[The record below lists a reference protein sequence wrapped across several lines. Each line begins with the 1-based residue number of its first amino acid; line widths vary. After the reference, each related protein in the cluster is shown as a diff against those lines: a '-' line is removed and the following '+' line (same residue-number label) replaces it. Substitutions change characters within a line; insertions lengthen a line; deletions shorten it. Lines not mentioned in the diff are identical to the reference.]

1 MKHNSFRSITFF
13 FLLAALLLLPSG
25 SLQAGA
31 AADASSTPQ
40 DGSWTGSTD
49 RGQPMSLTVQSSGT
63 QWASFKLKTD
73 FNFGYCSGTLETTVS
88 GPGSITAGQ
97 FSYDGST
104 FDFSGT
110 FDSSVRAHGTY
121 AFTNMYTGTGCPS
134 LTQSGT
140 WNATTPIVPITKS
153 FRSVGFYD
161 GWILETTETS
171 SLGGTINST
180 DSVFRL
186 GDDQAKKQ
194 YRSILS
200 FNTAT
205 LPDGASI
212 ISAVLKIKKQKLVG
226 SDPFTTHQPLLV
238 DIRQPFFGAAANLAS
253 QDFQAAAGKV
263 SAGKFG
269 NTPAGGWYASTLNS
283 SAYSHISRTGTTQ
296 FRLRFQKDDDND
308 TVADYVKFFSG
319 SYDTAASRP
328 VLIIQYYVP

>member
-1 MKHNSFRSITFF
+1 MKHNSFRGITFF
-13 FLLAALLLLPSG
+13 LLLAALLLLPSG

-31 AADASSTPQ
+31 AADTTITPQ

-49 RGQPMSLTVQSSGT
+49 RGQPMSFTVQSSST

-104 FDFSGT
+104 FDFTGT
-110 FDSSVRAHGTY
+110 FDSSVSAHGTY
-121 AFTNMYTGTGCPS
+121 AFTNAFTGPGCPS

-140 WNATTPIVPITKS
+140 WNATTPIIPITKS
-153 FRSVGFYD
+153 FRSVGLYD

-171 SLGGTINST
+171 GLGGTINST
-180 DSVFRL
+180 NSVFRL

-200 FNTAT
+200 FNTAS

-212 ISAVLKIKKQKLVG
+212 ISAVLKIRKQNLVG
-226 SDPFTTHQPLLV
+226 TDPFTTHKPLRV
-238 DIRQPFFGAAANLAS
+238 DVRQPFFGSALALAS
-253 QDFQAAAGKV
+253 HDFQAIPGMAAAGR
-263 SAGKFG
+263 FG
-269 NTPAGGWYASTLNS
+269 NTPTGSWYSATLDS
-283 SAYSHISRTGTTQ
+283 LAYSHISRTGTTQ

-308 TVADYVKFFSG
+308 TVADFVQFFSG
-319 SYDTAASRP
+319 DYATVTFRP